1 MEQNAAFLIAAVT
14 LALPG
19 PTNTLFAVSG
29 ATAGFRGAL
38 RLIPAAIL
46 GYVLAVTTLVTVAV
60 PLIAAEPLLGKA
72 LRLAVAAVLVN
83 AAFELWRSPAISKR
97 AEAAVANTVGVRHVF
112 LTTLLNPKALVFAM
126 LIMPEGGQPSLHAAF
141 SFAVLLPLLI
151 ALAACCWIAFGVGL
165 TFQFR
170 ETSLA
175 KAGWIERCG
184 ALVLLTFA
192 TVVTTS
198 LLR

>member
-1 MEQNAAFLIAAVT
+1 MEQNATFLIAAVT

-46 GYVLAVTTLVTVAV
+46 GYVLAVTALVAAAAS
-60 PLIAAEPLLGKA
+60 LIAAEPLLEKV
-72 LRLAVAAVLVN
+72 LRVAVAVVLVN
-83 AAFELWRSPAISKR
+83 AALGLWRRTAISKGT
-97 AEAAVANTVGVRHVF
+97 EADVVGVGVGHVF

-126 LIMPEGGQPSLHAAF
+126 LVMPEGSQTSLHEV
-141 SFAVLLPLLI
+141 SKFAVVLPVLI
-151 ALAACCWIAFGVGL
+151 TLAACCWIAFGAGL
-165 TFQFR
+165 AFQFQ
-170 ETSLA
+170 ETSLV
-175 KAGWIERCG
+175 KSRWIERCG
-184 ALVLLTFA
+184 ALVLLMFA
-192 TVVTTS
+192 AVVTTS